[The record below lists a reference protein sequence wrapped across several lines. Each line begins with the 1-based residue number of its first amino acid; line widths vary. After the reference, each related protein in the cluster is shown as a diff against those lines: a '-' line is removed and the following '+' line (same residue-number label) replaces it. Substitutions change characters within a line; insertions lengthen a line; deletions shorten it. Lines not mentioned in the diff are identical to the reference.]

1 MTVTSRQSIR
11 KDVITFTTSDTFSK
25 QNNTHHD
32 ISREL
37 MQKQKPSFSY
47 LYLYLCFLTIFCVEL
62 IKCFLNDVDCISAN
76 NLNLC
81 KQKKVKRIES

>member
-37 MQKQKPSFSY
+37 MQKQN
-47 LYLYLCFLTIFCVEL
+47 LRFLTFIYIYVF
-62 IKCFLNDVDCISAN
+62 
-76 NLNLC
+76 
-81 KQKKVKRIES
+81 